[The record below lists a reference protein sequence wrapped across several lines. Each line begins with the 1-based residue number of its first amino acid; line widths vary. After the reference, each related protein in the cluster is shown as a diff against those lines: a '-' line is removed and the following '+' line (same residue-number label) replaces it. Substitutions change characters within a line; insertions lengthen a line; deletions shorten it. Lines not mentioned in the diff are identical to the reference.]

1 MNALNDLRQ
10 FDEAI
15 AVGEET
21 VASQR
26 RTLGPA
32 HPTTVN
38 CQVLVSWLAFCLSSC
53 VCVCVCV
60 FCVFSFFRIV
70 RMGFASRT

>member
-10 FDEAI
+10 YDEAI
-15 AVGEET
+15 AVGKET

-38 CQVLVSWLAFCLSSC
+38 CQVLVPCFAFCLSA
-53 VCVCVCV
+53 CV
-60 FCVFSFFRIV
+60 FVCFVFSFV
-70 RMGFASRT
+70 LCVWGVSSRA

>member
-10 FDEAI
+10 YDEAI

-38 CQVLVSWLAFCLSSC
+38 CQVLVSWLALLSVFLL

-60 FCVFSFFRIV
+60 
-70 RMGFASRT
+70 